1 MAVAMFVRSPGLEPR
16 EYDRVI
22 ASLELDVSPPAG
34 QLLHVAVE
42 TQSGVEAIEV
52 WQTPAAAL
60 AYVERRLA
68 PALAAVK
75 AAEPEVELV
84 PLHNLF
90 APDLDAIGLI
100 GGVSLPA
107 HLAGVALRR

>member
-1 MAVAMFVRSPGLEPR
+1 M
-16 EYDRVI
+16 
-22 ASLELDVSPPAG
+22 
-34 QLLHVAVE
+34 
-42 TQSGVEAIEV
+42 
-52 WQTPAAAL
+52 
-60 AYVERRLA
+60 
-68 PALAAVK
+68 K